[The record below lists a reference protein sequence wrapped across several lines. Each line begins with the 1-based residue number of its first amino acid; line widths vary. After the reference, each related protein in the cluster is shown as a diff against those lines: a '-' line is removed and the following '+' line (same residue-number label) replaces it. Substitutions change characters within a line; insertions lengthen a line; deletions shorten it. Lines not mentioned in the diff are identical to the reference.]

1 MQRWAVVT
9 TGQLRADHIAAVE
22 GLQGPVTIERRCAD
36 LAELVAVCRT
46 GRSDAALV
54 IGSTELLTATV
65 LADLQEGDRHV
76 VAISAVAEERA
87 RLRNLGLTCF
97 DDDVGAEAL
106 AAALQGREP
115 ARPGASAEDSGDPE
129 ETYQSNGGEPRG
141 GVWSDREHG
150 EEQSPHETADPATAQ
165 RASAAPPSNVRSS
178 NVPSSDDQLTGD
190 SPTEDREA
198 VRGIHGITV
207 VWGAPGSPGRSTVAV
222 NLAAEIALQG
232 TEVLLV
238 DADTLAASLVPQLG
252 LMEETAGLA
261 QACRAADLGRL
272 DTQALHAATSAV
284 QVSGARLS
292 LLSGL
297 PRAARWPEI
306 RERSLQTVLQLAR
319 TRYDYVIVDVA
330 ACVEQDEE
338 LSYDT
343 LAPQRNGAALTCL
356 RQADRILAVG
366 AADAVSFS
374 RLVKAIE
381 DLQLSLPETA
391 AAQVEVVINKV
402 RSEVIGRSPRDQLGQ
417 TWRRLGPDREISA
430 FLPWDGS
437 GCDAALLAGQVLAEA
452 AAESPLRRGIA
463 ALAGVDQGSRRKG
476 LLSRLRR

>member
-1 MQRWAVVT
+1 MHRWAVVT
-9 TGQLRADHIAAVE
+9 TGALRADHIAAVE

-54 IGSTELLTATV
+54 IGSTQRLTATV
-65 LADLQEGDRHV
+65 LADLQEGGRQV

-115 ARPGASAEDSGDPE
+115 ARSAASAEDPE
-129 ETYQSNGGEPRG
+129 NAAYRPEGTA
-141 GVWSDREHG
+141 
-150 EEQSPHETADPATAQ
+150 SPEGTGSAADPGTWTDPDHGTEPLVD
-165 RASAAPPSNVRSS
+165 AAPPGAPTARAAEAA
-178 NVPSSDDQLTGD
+178 
-190 SPTEDREA
+190 SPPWGDREA
-198 VRGIHGITV
+198 VHCTEGITV

-232 TEVLLV
+232 PAVLLV
-238 DADTLAASLVPQLG
+238 DADTVAASLVPQLG
-252 LMEETAGLA
+252 LLEETAGLA

-272 DTQALHAATSAV
+272 DTQALQAATSAV
-284 QVSGARLS
+284 QVSGARLA

-306 RERSLQTVLQLAR
+306 RERSLQTVLQFAR

-391 AAQVEVVINKV
+391 AAEIEVIINKV
-402 RSEVIGRSPRDQLGQ
+402 RSEVIGRSPRDQLSQ
-417 TWRRLGPDREISA
+417 AWRRLGPDREIAA
-430 FLPWDGS
+430 FLPWDAS
-437 GCDAALLAGQVLAEA
+437 GCDAALLAGQMLSEA
-452 AAESPLRRGIA
+452 AAESALRRGIA
-463 ALAGVDQGSRRKG
+463 DLAGVDLGQRPKR
-476 LLSRLRR
+476 LLGRLRR

>member
-1 MQRWAVVT
+1 MQRWSVVT
-9 TGQLRADHIAAVE
+9 TGALRADHIAAVE

-65 LADLQEGDRHV
+65 LADLQEGDRQV

-106 AAALQGREP
+106 AAALQGRQP
-115 ARPGASAEDSGDPE
+115 ARSAASAEDSDQDPAPDPDQAPS
-129 ETYQSNGGEPRG
+129 QSHGAESRAGA
-141 GVWSDREHG
+141 WSGWGHG
-150 EEQSPHETADPATAQ
+150 EEPSPLESMDPPMVERVSDEAV
-165 RASAAPPSNVRSS
+165 PPSIDR
-178 NVPSSDDQLTGD
+178 SSDDQLMDD
-190 SPTEDREA
+190 SRIDDREA
-198 VRGIHGITV
+198 VHCIQGITV

-232 TEVLLV
+232 QEVLLV
-238 DADTLAASLVPQLG
+238 DADTVAASLVPQLG

-272 DTQALHAATSAV
+272 DPQALQTATSAV
-284 QVSGARLS
+284 QVSGARLA

-306 RERSLQTVLQLAR
+306 RERSLRAVLQLAR

-356 RQADRILAVG
+356 RHADRVLAVG

-391 AAQVEVVINKV
+391 AAQVDVVINKV

-417 TWRRLGPDREISA
+417 TWRRLGPDRGIAA
-430 FLPWDGS
+430 FLPMDAS
-437 GCDAALLAGQVLAEA
+437 GCDAALLAG
-452 AAESPLRRGIA
+452 
-463 ALAGVDQGSRRKG
+463 
-476 LLSRLRR
+476 